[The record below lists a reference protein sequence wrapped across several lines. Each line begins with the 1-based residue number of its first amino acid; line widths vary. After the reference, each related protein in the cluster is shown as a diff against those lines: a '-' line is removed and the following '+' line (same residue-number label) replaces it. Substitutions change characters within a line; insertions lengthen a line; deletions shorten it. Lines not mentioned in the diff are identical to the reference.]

1 MASKGSSGDGAG
13 GAPGGATPAPVADA
27 ALAAAAGAA
36 TPAGTGTPVNP
47 AAAYGPPEQSAI
59 ADPFPGLRPP
69 GVPVTPWLE
78 NTGQLPTVPASPR
91 SRASSLPPLA
101 RRGGP
106 GSGGPGL
113 APPFWQTDPWAIAR
127 AKRGVEKPVSTG
139 PAAEAPPTTPKQAPK
154 ELFIGTASPLGEET
168 QAEKERKDKEA
179 ENKGKEKEVEGT
191 LLAKLTEAMS
201 GIGKSIALLT
211 ERLDQIDKEPPKN
224 LQKDVDVSEPL
235 KDIHV
240 KDIDKPSKFDGQQ
253 WQVWSQN
260 FMNFLERR
268 DRRWSKLLKEIQAKS
283 VHPLTPA
290 DHASISE
297 KMGLDKILKEGFT
310 HQLYDYLQAFTA
322 GETLSKVIAG
332 GREESWET
340 WRSLCDQG
348 KSRRKQDLHEERR
361 RLMHPPAASLETLMK
376 SIASWERDL
385 MEFTV
390 ANDGQSLDEPTKVV
404 TLEMMCPESLQE
416 HLQDKAEQGLVSSYG
431 DYKQAISAFIHRK
444 TKKSKKT
451 LNAVAAEAETAAT
464 LNPEDAVDADNLI
477 LELQQQAEAVQQQA
491 EAINGQL
498 YALVKGKIGRK
509 GKGKGKAGGAPS
521 SDRGVSPMDVDH
533 SDKDCYACGATG
545 HIARN
550 CPKGQSPKG
559 GKGGD
564 KGKGKGKGGK
574 GKAPGGKGGQWPSWG
589 QWQNMHPGPSQSQ
602 WKDWWRQGKG
612 QGQAGSSA
620 GGLQYNG
627 KVNLFEQGQRLSA
640 LQGSQVPWQDGWWD
654 EPAWSPPPPTSQ
666 DVLSSLFTNGRLFAL
681 VKKGLTPKVADA
693 QASFRHPTKFEALA
707 QDEDDDDGAVTD
719 PLGSGAR
726 SCAPADEPVTA
737 KPPQGRSHNYS
748 RSPGAS
754 SIQNRRQGNGRSPSA
769 SSFHK
774 LSPDEVRDLRTAVSE
789 TPPLANFENKNG
801 KVTTTGTEYAT
812 NKSGVPNPESEMTP
826 AERYATPERAAY
838 SSTGSSSSATLPGKM
853 GFRNFETTNSTQ
865 EPTSVDLMSDKGKPN
880 GKNTATLQSSRVTAS
895 CQSKTTEVQPR
906 EEARKSIVEGTGA
919 AYALLQSVKGDEMTH
934 TEHYVTPESAETKS
948 TAGRHELSPAVAA
961 TAQASVRVPKNPDFH
976 KFSAKHDVPKG
987 TPDLRRALKTAQAH
1001 ATAPAAADASGG
1013 ALASLPFTS
1022 NLDNTGGQ
1030 GRPGYSGT
1038 PRAGRVSN
1046 APKVTKECD
1055 IMSFIKAP
1063 SRNVTRRRAATDV
1076 DSEGSAARSPH
1087 SCASCWAF
1095 GSDELSRARK
1105 LLECGKEVVP
1115 KQVLMVLRQREQ
1127 AERLAPFKKLD
1138 VREEAKRRGW
1148 EVISA
1153 VVDSGAGVSAL
1164 HPDQGKDYKIQESV
1178 ASRNGVTY
1186 EVANGDDLPDL
1197 GQKCMAVLTAEGT
1210 LRGYQSQVAEVSS
1223 ALQSVR
1229 RMLSTKHCVLFGLG
1243 ENEEE
1248 HLVINKLTGEV
1259 NRLRDDG
1266 VNYIQDLLVVP
1277 PDEIANVA
1285 ERIARGESP
1294 FPRPEVT
1301 A

>member
-376 SIASWERDL
+376 AIASWERDL

-390 ANDGQSLDEPTKVV
+390 ANGGQSLDEPTKIV

-589 QWQNMHPGPSQSQ
+589 QWQNMYPGPSQSQ

-826 AERYATPERAAY
+826 AERYATPERA
-838 SSTGSSSSATLPGKM
+838 
-853 GFRNFETTNSTQ
+853 
-865 EPTSVDLMSDKGKPN
+865 
-880 GKNTATLQSSRVTAS
+880 
-895 CQSKTTEVQPR
+895 
-906 EEARKSIVEGTGA
+906 
-919 AYALLQSVKGDEMTH
+919 
-934 TEHYVTPESAETKS
+934 ETKS

-1001 ATAPAAADASGG
+1001 ATAPAAADVSGG

-1038 PRAGRVSN
+1038 ARAGRVSN

-1277 PDEIANVA
+1277 PDEVANVA
-1285 ERIARGESP
+1285 ARIARGESP